1 MYYCGKVADIW
12 DSCVGDFCV
21 YYCGKVADIWDSCVG
36 DFCRYYSGIM
46 TDLRNSRVD
55 NCSVVADLSLSC
67 MYYCGIT
74 LVCDF
79 CGVEVGV
86 KRLLCENKITF
97 SHHKMTISHHTTVLM
112 KCYFV
117 LTK

>member
-1 MYYCGKVADIW
+1 M
-12 DSCVGDFCV
+12 
-21 YYCGKVADIWDSCVG
+21 
-36 DFCRYYSGIM
+36 YYSGIM

-67 MYYCGIT
+67 VYYCGIS

-86 KRLLCENKITF
+86 KRLLCENKNNIFIPQNDHRPSHNSNIHWNPKKHAHTKKTNVMRKQTRYNSLTRYNEKTNLLTRYNEITN
-97 SHHKMTISHHTTVLM
+97 SL
-112 KCYFV
+112 
-117 LTK
+117 